1 MARRWALL
9 AVAGAGAVPA
19 PELPV
24 PLPVAAKAA
33 GCGPADLDCVLGKL
47 YAPSEEQAVADAE
60 LSRLP
65 APLHP
70 PQPSDFEGLL
80 QRGEGLFDVPLTS
93 KDEIAILGSREGRLA
108 LVAFLQGIPARVLA
122 VERDVALQSR
132 ALLALRRLRDF
143 LNSFG
148 GGYADQNEQ
157 CRDLAAKGECAGN
170 SKYMAANCSRSCY
183 NRTQPTSL
191 HWNGIEVRMDAANL
205 SEAKLVI
212 LEDAPRGPDQRDMAA
227 WGQLSELAVGTA
239 VWSPQP
245 LPSAAGLAPLRRIP
259 ACHVYLRVPR
269 APEAL
274 SPKWPL
280 TVEEASRLY
289 QAAQE
294 ELQQLGALKLSGA
307 VLSEGRFSQAAEK
320 RYGARGSAGE
330 RLARAFGAPSAKLGS
345 APDWCR
351 CRPRADTFEVGAL
364 SLLGMFLV
372 AVPGEDCALPPCSA
386 ADQLLALATAQ
397 LRRQLLAGNAQSPDL
412 PPQVLRDLG
421 CLRLS
426 DQRTLLHAALTRKD
440 LQLAR
445 AALRAQGAG
454 GLFCRDGAG
463 RSALHFAAALEAPEA
478 PAAAEA
484 EEANNSGALQRRVTA
499 SEATEWVLQQMRANA
514 PEMLTAVD
522 FFGRTALFTAR
533 SGAALRALLAAPE
546 LKAKAAAQDAAGRGL
561 LWHAAALGR
570 TEIVE
575 ELLCTKREKGKPA
588 KPKLDWPPASA
599 WKEFASSPLVAAAQQ
614 LAKPLCDKAP
624 QEAAKTLEL
633 LMSCGGFNQT
643 GLNGST
649 LEVAKQLCAQRGA

>member
-1 MARRWALL
+1 MLAAQLFERASSRR
-9 AVAGAGAVPA
+9 G
-19 PELPV
+19 
-24 PLPVAAKAA
+24 
-33 GCGPADLDCVLGKL
+33 GPADLDCVLGKL

-183 NRTQPTSL
+183 NRTTQPTSL

-522 FFGRTALFTAR
+522 FFGRR
-533 SGAALRALLAAPE
+533 RPSSPP
-546 LKAKAAAQDAAGRGL
+546 AAARRSARCWRRRSSRRRPPRRTRPGAGCCGTRRRWGAPTSSKSSCAPNARKVSRQNQS
-561 LWHAAALGR
+561 WIGR
-570 TEIVE
+570 RRAPGRSLPAPRWWRQPSSWPSPCATRRP
-575 ELLCTKREKGKPA
+575 KRQRRR
-588 KPKLDWPPASA
+588 W
-599 WKEFASSPLVAAAQQ
+599 
-614 LAKPLCDKAP
+614 
-624 QEAAKTLEL
+624 
-633 LMSCGGFNQT
+633 SC
-643 GLNGST
+643 
-649 LEVAKQLCAQRGA
+649 